1 MSLVCIQIGF
11 FGGLDDFLPGTYVFA
26 YTDLFWRM
34 LSLGVEAK
42 VVGHIP
48 QLAPELVRWQW
59 RVFVKHVVGN
69 LLHEPVERLA
79 FQPLFDGE
87 LIADVAHVDV
97 AGERLSG
104 VEVLLVLRVEPGLDD
119 PSVAEERMMDLLTIL
134 ATG

>member
-1 MSLVCIQIGF
+1 
-11 FGGLDDFLPGTYVFA
+11 
-26 YTDLFWRM
+26 M

-97 AGERLSG
+97 ASERLSG